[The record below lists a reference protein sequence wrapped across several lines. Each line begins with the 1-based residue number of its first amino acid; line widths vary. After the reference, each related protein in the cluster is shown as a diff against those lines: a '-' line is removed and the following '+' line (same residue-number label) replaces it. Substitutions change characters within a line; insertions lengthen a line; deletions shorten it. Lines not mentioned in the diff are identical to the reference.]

1 MRFCDLFTSLLLG
14 ISVTSV
20 TIASS
25 FDSEVDLQD
34 RAVILDARALRPLI
48 LRGPSEDA
56 TCPYRAKAGNFGPY
70 PQHKFTEKLINSAFE
85 MAAKYAAAG
94 KQVGDHNYPHDF
106 GNGGKLPFPCGKNK
120 MVFPIH
126 TNNHPYSSGSSDNIP
141 DRVVFDYWTTKW
153 EFIVKYCGVMR
164 HGVQGDFLK
173 CT

>member
-1 MRFCDLFTSLLLG
+1 MRLFDLFTSLLLG

-20 TIASS
+20 TLASP
-25 FDSEVDLQD
+25 FDSEGDLED
-34 RAVILDARALRPLI
+34 RASILDAGALRPLI
-48 LRGPSEDA
+48 LRGPREDA
-56 TCPYRAKAGNFGPY
+56 TCPYRAKEGNFGPY
-70 PQHKFTEKLINSAFE
+70 PQHKFTKKLIKSAFE
-85 MAAKYAAAG
+85 MAVKYAAAG

-106 GNGGKLPFPCGKNK
+106 DNGGKLPFPCGKNK

-126 TNNHPYSSGSSDNIP
+126 TNNHPFSSGSSDNIP

-164 HGVQGDFLK
+164 HGVRGDLLK